1 MNPGDFQHNDALL
14 DSYRENL
21 RLEKNLTANTVSA
34 YTDDVEKLLRYLTA
48 AGILTKSFRSLR
60 FLLPDTW
67 YAYLSGA
74 L

>member
-1 MNPGDFQHNDALL
+1 MWAAVFASLFRNETICLFTIVALL
-14 DSYRENL
+14 
-21 RLEKNLTANTVSA
+21 
-34 YTDDVEKLLRYLTA
+34 LLASVLMASDLTA